1 MKKVNFFFI
10 FIIKIIFFISIYN
23 TIHAKNLDKYYNED
37 NISNYFSGVL
47 SLKNNDYVNSYKYL
61 KQLDGLEDKHN
72 NYSKLYEFTLLNS
85 ERFNEAFIYS
95 KKLESKKLDGFE
107 SNLIIGIFY
116 LKKEEYEKASKY
128 FNKIINTEDQDPFKI
143 MLSQS
148 LKNWNSFYKI
158 NQSKALGLIEKS
170 PSTFERLKLIQKT
183 FAHCYYES
191 ELTPQK
197 FNSLTKMKS
206 TDLSRFNFFYANY
219 LSKINKKNEAI
230 NVLNN
235 SLKLSPRN
243 LLLNQ
248 LKIDL
253 ISKKK
258 NITNNEFNCKKI
270 SNVLAEIFY
279 ITASALSSQSLYT
292 VSNFYLSI
300 AKFLNPN
307 FISFDTL
314 YAENLNRIN
323 KTKKAET
330 IYQKIKKNGSVYNWY
345 AAKQVAR
352 ILLINEK
359 KKEALKYLDKN
370 FNKINNPSVYTIYD
384 FADFLKNNE
393 KFEESIIQYSRVLKV
408 INKDHYLY
416 AEASEGR
423 GIAYERSDQWKKAE
437 NDFLNSLKASPDQP
451 YVINYLAY
459 SWIEKGLYIERSL
472 KMLKKANELKK
483 NDGYII
489 DSLGW
494 ALFKLKKY
502 KKAKE
507 YLELAVRIM
516 PSDPIVND
524 HFGDSLWMTNKN
536 IQARYYWNYVLEL
549 KKAEPKLKK
558 NVKNKLTFGLDITP

>member
-1 MKKVNFFFI
+1 MKRINLLILV
-10 FIIKIIFFISIYN
+10 IKIIFFLSIYN

-61 KQLDGLEDKHN
+61 KQLNGLEDKHN

-116 LKKEEYEKASKY
+116 LKKEEYKKASKY
-128 FNKIINTEDQDPFKI
+128 FDKIVNIETQDPFKVL
-143 MLSQS
+143 LSQS
-148 LKNWNSFYKI
+148 LKNWNSFYNIKQ
-158 NQSKALGLIEKS
+158 NEALDLIEKS
-170 PSTFERLKLIQKT
+170 SSTFEKLKLIQKT
-183 FAHCYYES
+183 FANCYYES
-191 ELTPQK
+191 ESTVQK
-197 FNSLTKMKS
+197 FDDLVKLKN
-206 TDLSRFNFFYANY
+206 TDLSRYNFFYANY
-219 LSKINKKNEAI
+219 LSKINKRNEAI
-230 NVLNN
+230 NIVNN
-235 SLKLSPRN
+235 SLKASPRN

-248 LKIDL
+248 QKIDL
-253 ISKKK
+253 KNEKKLF
-258 NITNNEFNCKKI
+258 INNEFNCKKI

-279 ITASALSSQSLYT
+279 ITASALASQSLYT
-292 VSNFYLSI
+292 VSNFYLNI

-323 KTKKAET
+323 KTKKAKN
-330 IYQKIKKNGSVYNWY
+330 IYEKIKKKGSVYNWY
-345 AAKQVAR
+345 AAKQIAR
-352 ILLINEK
+352 ILFRDEK
-359 KKEALKYLDKN
+359 KEEAIIFLDKN
-370 FNKINNPSVYTIYD
+370 FNKINNPNLYTIYD

-393 KFEESIIQYSRVLKV
+393 KFKESIIQYSRVLEA
-408 INKDHYLY
+408 INKNHYLY

-437 NDFLNSLKASPDQP
+437 NDFLNSLKASPNQP

-459 SWIEKGLYIERSL
+459 SWIEKGLYIEKSL
-472 KMLKKANELKK
+472 KMLEKANELKK

-536 IQARYYWNYVLEL
+536 IQARYYWNYVLDL
-549 KKAEPKLKK
+549 KKTELKLKK
-558 NVKNKLTFGLDITP
+558 NVKRKLTFGLNITP